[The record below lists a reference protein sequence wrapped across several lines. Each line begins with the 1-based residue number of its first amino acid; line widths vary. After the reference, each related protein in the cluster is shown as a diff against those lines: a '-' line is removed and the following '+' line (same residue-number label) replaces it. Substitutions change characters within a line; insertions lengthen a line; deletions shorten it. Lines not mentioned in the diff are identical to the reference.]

1 MPAPAGRGTI
11 ERIRRGAP
19 DTSADMIDTPSP
31 VAVCSLVVIGR
42 PGPSPG
48 GFPGSP
54 GSVVG
59 DESPVHA
66 AANNKD
72 GTASVRKRK
81 NMRVTSQ
88 SATAQVT
95 TVSVLSA
102 SNAVDNALSCPN
114 GDDESATREMRSRVG
129 SGDESPSVLAG
140 IGFRAPGR
148 VEASALRPL

>member
-1 MPAPAGRGTI
+1 MPAPPGRGAI
-11 ERIRRGAP
+11 ARIRRGAP
-19 DTSADMIDTPSP
+19 DASADMIDTPSP
-31 VAVCSLVVIGR
+31 VAVCSLVVTGR

-81 NMRVTSQ
+81 NMRLTSL

-95 TVSVLSA
+95 TVSALSA
-102 SNAVDNALSCPN
+102 SDVVDKAVSCPN
-114 GDDESATREMRSRVG
+114 GDDESATRAMRSRVE
-129 SGDESPSVLAG
+129 SGDESPSVVAG
-140 IGFRAPGR
+140 SAFVPRPRRCGR
-148 VEASALRPL
+148 CNT